1 MPILTNIACILAPE
15 SGTMIQQLLG
25 VSLIPAIL
33 MTFISNDD
41 AHNKCLFCDKFDKIV
56 IFIFAF
62 VLYGNIVMISV
73 DQHTM
78 LQGRRTTINLFN
90 RIEFALEND
99 GYDLNKKVIIAGIPS
114 DNPTFAK
121 DKVWNYSNDYAR
133 YGQLWTGGDSAYH
146 SFTGVFRDTGTN
158 LTYET
163 DDNYY
168 NKLLE
173 SDDVKNMPV
182 YPAKDSIR
190 EIDGHIVVKVSNQ

>member
-1 MPILTNIACILAPE
+1 M
-15 SGTMIQQLLG
+15 
-25 VSLIPAIL
+25 
-33 MTFISNDD
+33 
-41 AHNKCLFCDKFDKIV
+41 